1 MLLHLPLQFEILLVV
16 RASFTACEGFGNSEG
31 LGKDIKSIYMEE
43 LGEVVPFFYIL
54 PTITKIFICE
64 SSVSVERDETTTGIH
79 QQVNFIKPENIGKLG
94 NGELD
99 QHRLGINLVLHL
111 TSKQQTLQS
120 SLFTCLL
127 HCDEEPN
134 LW

>member
-1 MLLHLPLQFEILLVV
+1 MLLHLPLQF
-16 RASFTACEGFGNSEG
+16 EG

-99 QHRLGINLVLHL
+99 QHRQEHLLGGQVMRNQIFGELTHL
-111 TSKQQTLQS
+111 
-120 SLFTCLL
+120 
-127 HCDEEPN
+127 
-134 LW
+134 